1 MDKTDAPQHS
11 QTMIDTLI
19 LGGGLAGTAAALWL
33 ADLGHGSTIVE
44 ARPRLGGRAHACPWG
59 DAGLEVDYGGG
70 WIRTDHAEMI
80 GLTKR
85 LDITLI
91 PRAPIIQHSHFRDGM
106 WHADP
111 AEDMAAHEAGL
122 AQLLADAKIMADDT
136 PASRALHAMTL
147 QDYLTHRDLPPS
159 VVREVLAWWSI
170 SGSAPPDQVGV
181 NEYLTPKLA
190 KGLLI
195 KLEELALTVQG
206 GASIIPQ
213 AAARA
218 SGSDVVLG
226 DAVER
231 LEDRGDCVQATL
243 ASGRK
248 ITARTALVA
257 LPVNTLS
264 QIRFT
269 PPLTPAQSRLR
280 KLGHQGA
287 AIKLMIRAKGPS
299 PGHLATG
306 EALGLRW
313 IYADRHLPD
322 GSTLLVAFGL
332 HREVGE
338 PTFAMVQTT
347 MAAAFPS
354 AEVLDFDWHDWIND
368 PFARGTW
375 VSPTLATLPDY
386 GPQHWAMR
394 DRIAFAGSDLYS
406 AEQGWFEGALL
417 TARTA
422 VAALDLC
429 LKQNG

>member
-1 MDKTDAPQHS
+1 
-11 QTMIDTLI
+11 MIDTLI

-33 ADLGHGSTIVE
+33 ADLDRTCTIVE
-44 ARPRLGGRAHACPWG
+44 ARPRLGGRAHARPWG
-59 DAGLEVDYGGG
+59 AAGVAVDYGGG
-70 WIRTDHAEMI
+70 WIRKDHAEMI
-80 GLTKR
+80 GLAQR
-85 LDITLI
+85 LGLPLS
-91 PRAPIIQHSHFRDGM
+91 PRAPFTQHSHFRDGM
-106 WHADP
+106 WHAAP
-111 AEDMAAHEAGL
+111 AEDMKAHQAGL
-122 AQLLADAKIMADDT
+122 AQLLTDAAQMADDT
-136 PASRALHAMTL
+136 PTSRALNAMTL
-147 QDYLTHRDLPPS
+147 QDYLTHRALPQS
-159 VVREVLAWWSI
+159 VEREVLAWWVL

-190 KGLLI
+190 KGLLV
-195 KLEELALTVQG
+195 KLEELAFTVQG

-213 AAARA
+213 EAAKA
-218 SGSDVVLG
+218 SGADVVLG
-226 DAVER
+226 DAAER

-257 LPVNTLS
+257 LPLNTLS
-264 QIRFT
+264 QIRVT

-306 EALGLRW
+306 EAFGLRW

-332 HREVGE
+332 YRDVAE
-338 PTFAMVQTT
+338 PTFATVQAA
-347 MAAAFPS
+347 MAAAFPT
-354 AEVLDFDWHDWIND
+354 AEVLDFDWHDWVND

-375 VSPTLATLPDY
+375 VSPALHSLPDY
-386 GPQHWAMR
+386 AAQHWAMQG
-394 DRIAFAGSDLYS
+394 RIAFAGSDLYS

-422 VAALDLC
+422 VADLDLC

>member
-1 MDKTDAPQHS
+1 
-11 QTMIDTLI
+11 MIDTLI

-33 ADLGHGSTIVE
+33 TDLGRTCTIVE
-44 ARPRLGGRAHACPWG
+44 ARPRLGGRAHARPWG
-59 DAGLEVDYGGG
+59 DAGVAVDYGGG
-70 WIRTDHAEMI
+70 WIRKDHAQMI
-80 GLTKR
+80 GLAQR
-85 LDITLI
+85 LGLSLS
-91 PRAPIIQHSHFRDGM
+91 PRAPITQHSHFRSGE
-106 WHADP
+106 WHANP
-111 AEDMAAHEAGL
+111 AEDMKAHEAGL
-122 AQLLADAKIMADDT
+122 AQLLTDAAQIADDT

-147 QDYLTHRDLPPS
+147 QDYLTHRAMPPC
-159 VVREVLAWWSI
+159 VEREVLAWWVL

-190 KGLLI
+190 KGLLV
-195 KLEELALTVQG
+195 KLEELAFTVQG
-206 GASIIPQ
+206 GASRIPQ
-213 AAARA
+213 EAAKA
-218 SGSDVVLG
+218 SGADVVLG
-226 DAVER
+226 DAAER

-257 LPVNTLS
+257 LPLNTLS

-269 PPLTPAQSRLR
+269 PPLNPAQSRLR

-306 EALGLRW
+306 EAFGLRW

-332 HREVGE
+332 HRDVGE
-338 PTFAMVQTT
+338 PTFAMVQAA
-347 MAAAFPS
+347 MAAAFPT

-394 DRIAFAGSDLYS
+394 GRIAFAGSDLYS
-406 AEQGWFEGALL
+406 AEQGWFEGALQ

>member
-1 MDKTDAPQHS
+1 
-11 QTMIDTLI
+11 MIDTLI

-33 ADLGHGSTIVE
+33 ADLGRTCTIVE
-44 ARPRLGGRAHACPWG
+44 ARPRLGGRAHARPWG
-59 DAGLEVDYGGG
+59 DAGVAVDYGGG
-70 WIRTDHAEMI
+70 WIRKDHAQMI
-80 GLTKR
+80 GLAQR
-85 LDITLI
+85 LGLALS
-91 PRAPIIQHSHFRDGM
+91 PRAPITQHSHFRDGM
-106 WHADP
+106 WHAAP
-111 AEDMAAHEAGL
+111 AEDMHAHQAGL
-122 AQLLADAKIMADDT
+122 AQLLTDAAQMADDT
-136 PASRALHAMTL
+136 PASRALNAMTL
-147 QDYLTHRDLPPS
+147 QDYLTHRALPAS
-159 VVREVLAWWSI
+159 VEREVLAWWAL

-190 KGLLI
+190 KGLLV
-195 KLEELALTVQG
+195 KLEELAFTVQG

-213 AAARA
+213 EAAKA
-218 SGSDVVLG
+218 SGADVVLG
-226 DAVER
+226 DAAER

-264 QIRFT
+264 QIRVT
-269 PPLTPAQSRLR
+269 PPLNPAQSRLR

-332 HREVGE
+332 NRDVGE
-338 PTFAMVQTT
+338 PTLATVQAA
-347 MAAAFPS
+347 MAAAFPT
-354 AEVLDFDWHDWIND
+354 AEVLDFDWHDWVND

-375 VSPTLATLPDY
+375 VSPALHSLPDY
-386 GPQHWAMR
+386 AAQHWAMR
-394 DRIAFAGSDLYS
+394 GRIAFAGSDLYS
-406 AEQGWFEGALL
+406 TEQGWFEGALL
-417 TARTA
+417 TARAA

>member
-1 MDKTDAPQHS
+1 
-11 QTMIDTLI
+11 MIDTLI

-33 ADLGHGSTIVE
+33 ADLGRTCTIVE
-44 ARPRLGGRAHACPWG
+44 ARPRLGGRAHARPWG
-59 DAGLEVDYGGG
+59 AAGVAVDYGGG
-70 WIRTDHAEMI
+70 WLRKDHAQMI
-80 GLTKR
+80 GLAQR
-85 LDITLI
+85 LGLPLS
-91 PRAPIIQHSHFRDGM
+91 PRAPITQHSHFRNGM

-111 AEDMAAHEAGL
+111 AEDMQAHQAGL
-122 AQLLADAKIMADDT
+122 AQLLTDAAQMADDS
-136 PASRALHAMTL
+136 PASRALNAMTL
-147 QDYLTHRDLPPS
+147 QDYLTHRAMPQS
-159 VVREVLAWWSI
+159 VAREVLAWWVL

-190 KGLLI
+190 NGLLV
-195 KLEELALTVQG
+195 KLEELAFTVQG

-213 AAARA
+213 EAAKA
-218 SGSDVVLG
+218 SGADVVLG
-226 DAVER
+226 DAAER

-243 ASGRK
+243 TSGRK

-257 LPVNTLS
+257 LPLNTLS

-269 PPLTPAQSRLR
+269 PPLNPAQSRLS

-287 AIKLMIRAKGPS
+287 AIKLMIRAQGPS

-332 HREVGE
+332 FQDVGE
-338 PTFAMVQTT
+338 PTLATVQAA
-347 MAAAFPS
+347 MAAAFPT
-354 AEVLDFDWHDWIND
+354 AEVLDFDWHDWVND

-375 VSPTLATLPDY
+375 VSPALHSLPDY
-386 GPQHWAMR
+386 AAQHWAMQG
-394 DRIAFAGSDLYS
+394 RIAFAGSDLYS

-417 TARTA
+417 TARAA

>member
-1 MDKTDAPQHS
+1 
-11 QTMIDTLI
+11 MIDTLI

-33 ADLGHGSTIVE
+33 ADLGRTCTIVE
-44 ARPRLGGRAHACPWG
+44 ARPRLGGRAHARPWG
-59 DAGLEVDYGGG
+59 DAGVAVDYGGG
-70 WIRTDHAEMI
+70 WIRKDHAQMI
-80 GLTKR
+80 GLAQR
-85 LDITLI
+85 LGLALS
-91 PRAPIIQHSHFRDGM
+91 PRAPITQHSHFRDGM
-106 WHADP
+106 WHAAP
-111 AEDMAAHEAGL
+111 AEDMHAHQAGL
-122 AQLLADAKIMADDT
+122 AQLLTDAAQMADDT
-136 PASRALHAMTL
+136 PASRALNAMTL
-147 QDYLTHRDLPPS
+147 QDYLTHRALPAS
-159 VVREVLAWWSI
+159 VEREVLAWWAL

-190 KGLLI
+190 KGLLV
-195 KLEELALTVQG
+195 KLEELAFTVQG

-213 AAARA
+213 EAAKA
-218 SGSDVVLG
+218 SGADVVLG
-226 DAVER
+226 DAAER

-264 QIRFT
+264 QIRVT
-269 PPLTPAQSRLR
+269 PPLNPAQSRLR

-287 AIKLMIRAKGPS
+287 AIKLMIRAQGPS

-332 HREVGE
+332 NRDVGE
-338 PTFAMVQTT
+338 PTLATVQAA
-347 MAAAFPS
+347 MAAAFPT
-354 AEVLDFDWHDWIND
+354 AEVLDFDWHDWVND

-375 VSPTLATLPDY
+375 VSPALHSLPY
-386 GPQHWAMR
+386 YAAPHWAMQG
-394 DRIAFAGSDLYS
+394 RIAFAGSDLYS

-417 TARTA
+417 TARAA

>member
-1 MDKTDAPQHS
+1 
-11 QTMIDTLI
+11 MIDTLI

-33 ADLGHGSTIVE
+33 ADLGRTCTIVE
-44 ARPRLGGRAHACPWG
+44 ARPRLGGRAHARPWG
-59 DAGLEVDYGGG
+59 DAGVAVDYGGG
-70 WIRTDHAEMI
+70 WIRKDHAQMI
-80 GLTKR
+80 GLAQR
-85 LDITLI
+85 LGLALS
-91 PRAPIIQHSHFRDGM
+91 PRAPITQHSHFRDGM
-106 WHADP
+106 WHPAP
-111 AEDMAAHEAGL
+111 AEDMHAHQAGL
-122 AQLLADAKIMADDT
+122 AQLLTDAAQMADDT
-136 PASRALHAMTL
+136 PATRALNAMTL
-147 QDYLTHRDLPPS
+147 QNYLTHRALPAS
-159 VVREVLAWWSI
+159 VEREVLAWWAL

-190 KGLLI
+190 KGLLV
-195 KLEELALTVQG
+195 KLEELAFTVQG

-213 AAARA
+213 EAAKA
-218 SGSDVVLG
+218 SGADVVLG
-226 DAVER
+226 DAAER

-264 QIRFT
+264 QIRVT
-269 PPLTPAQSRLR
+269 PPLNPAQSRLR

-287 AIKLMIRAKGPS
+287 AIKLMIRAQGPS

-332 HREVGE
+332 NRDVGE
-338 PTFAMVQTT
+338 PTLATVQAA
-347 MAAAFPS
+347 MAAAFPT
-354 AEVLDFDWHDWIND
+354 AEVLDFDWHDWVND

-375 VSPTLATLPDY
+375 VSPALHSLPDY
-386 GPQHWAMR
+386 AAQHWAMR
-394 DRIAFAGSDLYS
+394 GRIAFAGSDLYS

-417 TARTA
+417 TARAA

>member
-1 MDKTDAPQHS
+1 
-11 QTMIDTLI
+11 
-19 LGGGLAGTAAALWL
+19 
-33 ADLGHGSTIVE
+33 
-44 ARPRLGGRAHACPWG
+44 
-59 DAGLEVDYGGG
+59 
-70 WIRTDHAEMI
+70 
-80 GLTKR
+80 
-85 LDITLI
+85 
-91 PRAPIIQHSHFRDGM
+91 
-106 WHADP
+106 
-111 AEDMAAHEAGL
+111 
-122 AQLLADAKIMADDT
+122 MADDT
-136 PASRALHAMTL
+136 PASHALHAMTL
-147 QDYLTHRDLPPS
+147 QDYLTHRAMPQS
-159 VVREVLAWWSI
+159 VAREVLAWWAI

-181 NEYLTPKLA
+181 NEYLTTKLA

-206 GASIIPQ
+206 GASSIPQ

-269 PPLTPAQSRLR
+269 PPLNPAQSRLR
-280 KLGHQGA
+280 KIGHQGA

-306 EALGLRW
+306 EAFGLRW

-332 HREVGE
+332 HRDVGE
-338 PTFAMVQTT
+338 PTFAMVQAA
-347 MAAAFPS
+347 MAAAFPT

-375 VSPTLATLPDY
+375 VSPTLAILPDY

-394 DRIAFAGSDLYS
+394 GRIAFAGSDLYS
-406 AEQGWFEGALL
+406 AEQGWFEGALQ